1 MIQKCSF
8 CGAELPENSRFCGKC
23 GSVQDTTATDGATS
37 RSNTPQPYWTPE
49 GGTLPASQ
57 PPYAYPTPDAYLTP
71 GSQPS
76 WSPNSGSP
84 ITPPPPPPPTENEDE
99 RRGMPPWSPQYGAGL
114 GADALMSGGQPYG
127 YGAPAVQGTPQVGG
141 VPNVAGS
148 PTPYTNAPA
157 GHLAQGP
164 GYQSPITH
172 YPQAGQQP
180 TYYPPQQQGTPQ
192 QHPHLEHHA
201 QHAQHVH
208 HAAAG
213 ATKVAGAS
221 GIKTIIIVVVTVV
234 VVAAGGIGA
243 AAYFLSRPQPLI
255 SITSNFKEGSTL
267 VGASGTVLHI
277 NGQKFS
283 SNSVITFLLDGN
295 PAPGNPSA
303 HSDSSGNFSADVKI
317 TDAWSVGTHTLTAR
331 DGSNYSTKNSVS
343 VTIVQPGVAHTPGPN
358 GAPPDDATFTISIS
372 AKGTYNS
379 GQPFTR
385 DEILHITGRPDPAGG
400 TVCQDGD
407 NSQIFKASDTTI
419 DTHIAFTETY
429 SFSCQGSYKGGKVTY
444 TEMLVTNVITY
455 TNSGVSC
462 TLIAP
467 QMNQQ
472 VTGNYTSQNTFT
484 GTMVYGHT
492 PQSDFHCTN
501 PNSYFFYTGGNGTWT
516 GTVGGLQG

>member
-57 PPYAYPTPDAYLTP
+57 PPYAYPTPDTYLTP
-71 GSQPS
+71 GSQQS

-84 ITPPPPPPPTENEDE
+84 MTPPPPPPPTENEDE
-99 RRGMPPWSPQYGAGL
+99 RRGMPPWSPLYGAGL
-114 GADALMSGGQPYG
+114 GAEALMSGGQPYG
-127 YGAPAVQGTPQVGG
+127 YGPPVVQGTPQIGG

-148 PTPYTNAPA
+148 PTPYANPPA
-157 GHLAQGP
+157 GHLAQGA

-180 TYYPPQQQGTPQ
+180 TYYPPQQQ
-192 QHPHLEHHA
+192 HPHTEHHA

-221 GIKTIIIVVVTVV
+221 GVKTIIIVVVTVV

-243 AAYFLSRPQPLI
+243 AAYFLNRPQPLI
-255 SITSNFKEGSTL
+255 SIASNFKEGSTL
-267 VGASGTVLHI
+267 VSASGTVLHI

-283 SNSVITFLLDGN
+283 SNSVITLLLDGN
-295 PAPGNPSA
+295 TALGNPSA
-303 HSDSSGNFSADVKI
+303 HSDSNGNFSADVKI

-331 DGSNYSTKNSVS
+331 DASNYSTKNSVS

-358 GAPPDDATFTISIS
+358 GAPPDDATFTINLS
-372 AKGTYNS
+372 AKGNYGS
-379 GQPFTR
+379 VSQPFTTN
-385 DEILHITGRPDPAGG
+385 EVLHITGHPDPAGG
-400 TVCQDGD
+400 TVCLDGD
-407 NSQIFKASDTTI
+407 NGQQLSSSSMTL

-429 SFSCQGSYKGGKVTY
+429 SLSCQGSYKSGKVTY
-444 TEMLVTNVITY
+444 TETLLTDVITY
-455 TNSGVSC
+455 TSSGVSC
-462 TLIAP
+462 TLTSP
-467 QMNQQ
+467 QMDQQ
-472 VTGNYTSQNTFT
+472 VTGSYTSQNTFS
-484 GTMVYGHT
+484 GTFIYGHI
-492 PQSDFHCTN
+492 PQTDYHCTQSN
-501 PNSYFFYTGGNGTWT
+501 WYFLYTGGQGTWT
-516 GTVGGLQG
+516 GTVGGL